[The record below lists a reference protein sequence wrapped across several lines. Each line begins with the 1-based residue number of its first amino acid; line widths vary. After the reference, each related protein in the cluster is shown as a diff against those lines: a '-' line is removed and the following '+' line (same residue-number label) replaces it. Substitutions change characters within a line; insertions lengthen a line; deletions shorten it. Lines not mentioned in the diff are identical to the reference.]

1 MTQFAGV
8 LDHQVQRLR
17 DALRRQQEARCREIV
32 ANAERQSHQAIR
44 DSHQKLLERRRQ
56 ALRVER
62 QHRAHELLIAKS
74 RIETQ
79 ERRRAFARHEKV
91 LQAAWPRL
99 LATLEKRWADVEQR
113 RTWCAM
119 IVSEASG
126 ALMGTDWVVEH
137 SGDLAKQDRDAITRH
152 LQQLQC
158 APARFV
164 ACDDVT
170 SGLRIRAGSACVDG
184 TAEGL
189 LGNRHDVEAL
199 LLAAWEQQDGS
210 DHG

>member
-17 DALRRQQEARCREIV
+17 DALRRQQEARCRELV
-32 ANAERQSHQAIR
+32 ANAERQSKQAIR

-56 ALRVER
+56 ALREER

-91 LQAAWPRL
+91 LQAAWPQL
-99 LATLEKRWADVEQR
+99 LTTLEKRWAEAEQR
-113 RTWCAM
+113 HAWCAM
-119 IVSEASG
+119 IVSEASR
-126 ALMGTDWVVEH
+126 ALMATDWIVEH
-137 SGDLAKQDRDAITRH
+137 PGNLAKKDRDAISRQ
-152 LQQLQC
+152 LQQLQY
-158 APARFV
+158 APATFV
-164 ACDDVT
+164 ACDDIA

-189 LGNRHDVEAL
+189 LRNRHDVEAL

>member
-1 MTQFAGV
+1 MNLFAGV
-8 LDHQVQRLR
+8 LDHQVRRLR

-32 ANAERQSHQAIR
+32 ANAERQSKQAIR
-44 DSHQKLLERRRQ
+44 DSQQKLFERRRQ
-56 ALRVER
+56 ALREER

-79 ERRRAFARHEKV
+79 ERRRAFAQHEKV

-99 LATLEKRWADVEQR
+99 LATLEKRWADAAQR
-113 RTWCAM
+113 RAWCAM

-126 ALMGTDWVVEH
+126 ALMGTDWIVEH
-137 SGDLAKQDRDAITRH
+137 PANLAKQDRDTITHH

-158 APARFV
+158 APATFV
-164 ACDDVT
+164 ACDDIA

-199 LLAAWEQQDGS
+199 LLAAWEQQDGN

>member
-1 MTQFAGV
+1 MTRFAGV

-32 ANAERQSHQAIR
+32 ANAERQSKQALR
-44 DSHQKLLERRRQ
+44 DTQQKLFERRRQ

-62 QHRAHELLIAKS
+62 QHRAHELLTAKS

-91 LQAAWPRL
+91 LQMAWPQL
-99 LATLEKRWADVEQR
+99 LATLEKRWADAEQR
-113 RTWCAM
+113 HAWCAM
-119 IVSEASG
+119 VVSEASG

-137 SGDLAKQDRDAITRH
+137 AGDLAKQDRDAITRH
-152 LQQLQC
+152 LQC
-158 APARFV
+158 ASAIFV
-164 ACDDVT
+164 ACDDIT
-170 SGLRIRAGSACVDG
+170 SGLRIRAGTACVDG

-189 LGNRHDVEAL
+189 LGDRHDVEAL